1 MSMDRYVER
10 KKITEWP
17 FLDTVPQ
24 EQKSIWKMLSIPFF
38 HIFRLCLFLS
48 SSYGSIESWRR
59 RSQEVFYS

>member
-24 EQKSIWKMLSIPFF
+24 EQKSIVKMLSIPFF
-38 HIFRLCLFLS
+38 PYLS
-48 SSYGSIESWRR
+48 T
-59 RSQEVFYS
+59 VFVS